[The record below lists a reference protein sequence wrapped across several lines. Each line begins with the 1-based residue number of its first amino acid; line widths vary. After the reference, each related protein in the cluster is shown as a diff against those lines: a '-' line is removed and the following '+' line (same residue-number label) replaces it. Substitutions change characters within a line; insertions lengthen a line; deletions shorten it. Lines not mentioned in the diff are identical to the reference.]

1 MNWEDGTP
9 KSTDNDFHYR
19 DGRPSI
25 FSTDPI
31 FSKYAEVGQ
40 RATEVIE
47 KQRSEGVDNSTLH
60 GISAKA
66 DAMVYLFK
74 KRNKK

>member
-9 KSTDNDFHYR
+9 KSTDNDFNYR

-40 RATEVIE
+40 RAT
-47 KQRSEGVDNSTLH
+47 
-60 GISAKA
+60 
-66 DAMVYLFK
+66 
-74 KRNKK
+74 

>member
-9 KSTDNDFHYR
+9 KSTGNDFHYH

-25 FSTDPI
+25 FSTDPT
-31 FSKYAEVGQ
+31 FSKYADVGQ
-40 RATEVIE
+40 RATDVIE
-47 KQRSEGVDNSTLH
+47 KQRSEGKEVAALH
-60 GISAKA
+60 GLSVKA